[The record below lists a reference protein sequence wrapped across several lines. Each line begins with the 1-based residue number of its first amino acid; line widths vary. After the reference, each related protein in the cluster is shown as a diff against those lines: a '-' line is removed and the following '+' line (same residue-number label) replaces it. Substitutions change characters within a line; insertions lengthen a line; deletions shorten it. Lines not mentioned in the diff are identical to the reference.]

1 MRSTK
6 IAVSLACLAAA
17 GIGIVVSLGIAWF
30 CLSRGADRWALLGP
44 ELLKIWI
51 GSVVVTAA
59 AMVLLIW
66 IISGRVNRSVEQL
79 AAALAE
85 RRAANS
91 ELPVL
96 ASLNR
101 DREYQRLAGEI
112 NDLLGVARENRTR
125 LDHYSAKVAHEL
137 RGPLTLL
144 QLHLDYEAK
153 RLDPQFFEVMTAQVR
168 RLTEYVDTALYLAK
182 VTAHKIKPVKTRHK
196 IAALVEEISAPY
208 NRIAM
213 GQQRKLSIDLSIEP
227 EAELDEKIFG
237 LILHNLFSNAISH
250 GLGEIRLRSRRSNG
264 TLTLIVLNRVRAK
277 AHSETGNGMGLQTVG
292 NLAQAHDLVF
302 RSRPVFNFY
311 AAVLRIPTLPSIGAS
326 AAKVNASSLGP
337 MQKS

>member
-17 GIGIVVSLGIAWF
+17 GIGVVVSLGIAWF
-30 CLSRGADRWALLGP
+30 CLSRTADQWALLRP
-44 ELLKIWI
+44 ELVKIWI
-51 GSVVVTAA
+51 GSVAVTAA
-59 AMVLLIW
+59 AMVLAIW
-66 IISGRVNRSVEQL
+66 IIRRRVNVSVEQL

-85 RRAANS
+85 RRASSS
-91 ELPVL
+91 EFPVV
-96 ASLNR
+96 ASLDR
-101 DREYQRLAGEI
+101 DGEYQRLIAEI

-196 IAALVEEISAPY
+196 IAALVQEISAPY
-208 NRIAM
+208 NLIAA
-213 GQQRKLSIDLSIEP
+213 GQQRKLSVDLSIDS

-250 GLGEIRLRSRRSNG
+250 GLGEIRLRSHASNG
-264 TLTLIVLNRVRAK
+264 ALTLIVLNRVRAK

-292 NLAQAHDLVF
+292 NLARAHDLRF
-302 RSRPVFNFY
+302 RSRPVLNFY
-311 AAVLRIPTLPSIGAS
+311 AAALRIPTLPSPQAL
-326 AAKVNASSLGP
+326 AEEVNASSLGSEE
-337 MQKS
+337 KI

>member
-6 IAVSLACLAAA
+6 LAVSLACLAAA
-17 GIGIVVSLGIAWF
+17 GIGIGISLGIAWLF
-30 CLSRGADRWALLGP
+30 LSQSADQWALLKP
-44 ELLKIWI
+44 ELLKICI

-59 AMVLLIW
+59 ALILPIW
-66 IISGRVNRSVEQL
+66 IISRRVNRSVKQL

-85 RRAANS
+85 RRVSSS
-91 ELPVL
+91 EFPVV

-101 DREYQRLAGEI
+101 DREYHMLVAEI
-112 NDLLGVARENRTR
+112 NVLLGFLREDRTR

-144 QLHLDYEAK
+144 QLQLDYEAK
-153 RLDPQFFEVMTAQVR
+153 RLDPQFLEVMTAQVR

-182 VTAHKIKPVKTRHK
+182 VAAHKIKPVKTRHK
-196 IAALVEEISAPY
+196 IAALVQEISVPY
-208 NRIAM
+208 NLLAE
-213 GQQRKLSIDLSIEP
+213 GQQRKLSVDLSIES

-250 GLGEIRLRSRRSNG
+250 GLGEIRLRSHASDDAV
-264 TLTLIVLNRVRAK
+264 TLIVVNRVRGR
-277 AHSETGNGMGLQTVG
+277 AHGETGNGMGLQTVG
-292 NLAQAHDLVF
+292 TLAKAHNLTF

-311 AAVLRIPTLPSIGAS
+311 AAALRIPTLGSTGAS
-326 AAKVNASSLGP
+326 AATINVSGASEE
-337 MQKS
+337 KR